1 MLKQKL
7 ILFLILLTGFW
18 LKAENVNA
26 NIISYKKEAD
36 GVSFSLNKG
45 LMKIK
50 ICRDDIIE
58 VKYTILKSF
67 SQSPSLV
74 VNNHWAS
81 HVGFTVTESGGNV
94 VINTGKLKVVVN
106 KITQAI
112 TYTTISGKVIT
123 AEDKT
128 DNKSM

>member
-36 GVSFSLNKG
+36 GVSFSLDKG

-50 ICRDDIIE
+50 VCRNDIIE

-74 VNNHWAS
+74 VNNNWTS
-81 HVGFTVTESGGNV
+81 HVGFTVTEFDGNV